1 MSPSKPDGNVRT
13 TSSIEIDEVYGPES
27 TAGFSVEE
35 KLGKPGEYPFTR
47 GVYPNMYRG
56 RLWTMRQYAGF
67 GSTEE
72 TNTRFRYL
80 LEQGQTGLSVAF
92 DLPTQLGLD
101 SDDPLAEGEV
111 GRTGVAISTPEDM
124 DSLFNSIGLD
134 KVSTSMTI
142 NATALPILAMYVVA
156 ARKRNVPESA
166 LTGTVQNDIL
176 KEYTAR
182 GNYIFPVEPSM
193 RLAVDLIE
201 YCTRNI
207 PRWNTISISGYHMR
221 EAGATAVQEI
231 AFTLS
236 DAVAVVEN
244 VLKRGIDVD
253 RFAPRLSFFF
263 SSHLCFFEEI
273 AKFRAARRVWA
284 RIMKEKFKARS
295 EKSQMLRFHTQ
306 TSGVT
311 LTAQQPENN
320 ITRVA
325 LQAVASVLGGSQSLH
340 TNSYDEALALPSEKA
355 ATIALRTQQ
364 IIAYESGIS
373 DTVDPLAGSYFLES
387 LTDELDDLI
396 TAEIE
401 KVDGLGGALECVRS
415 GYFKTE
421 IEKSAYQ
428 YQKEVES
435 NARKVVGV
443 NTFVSDTEEKI
454 ETLTVDQVLTKK
466 RIRQLQSYR
475 AGRDNDRVKKSLER
489 VEADARAE
497 TNLMTSIMAAC
508 ESGAS
513 IGEICGTLKQVFGT
527 YKIEK

>member
-1 MSPSKPDGNVRT
+1 LSPSKPEASVRT
-13 TSSIEIDEVYGPES
+13 TSGIEINEVYDPES
-27 TAGFSVEE
+27 TAHLSAEE
-35 KLGKPGEYPFTR
+35 KLGKPGKYPFTR

-72 TNTRFRYL
+72 TNERFRYL
-80 LEQGQTGLSVAF
+80 LKQGQTGLSVAF

-111 GRTGVAISTPEDM
+111 GRTGVAISTLRDM
-124 DSLFNSIGLD
+124 NSLFDSIDLA

-142 NATALPILAMYVVA
+142 NATALAILAMYVA
-156 ARKRNVPESA
+156 AAKRRKVPESA
-166 LTGTVQNDIL
+166 LSGTVQNDIL

-182 GNYIFPVEPSM
+182 GNYIFPVGPSI
-193 RLAVDLIE
+193 RLTVDLIE
-201 YCTRNI
+201 YCTMNI

-236 DAVAVVEN
+236 DAIAVVEK
-244 VLKRGIDVD
+244 VLERGIDVD
-253 RFAPRLSFFF
+253 QFAPRLSFFF
-263 SSHLCFFEEI
+263 SSHLYFFEEI

-284 RIMKEKFKARS
+284 RIMKERFKAGS
-295 EKSQMLRFHTQ
+295 QKSQMLRFHTQ

-340 TNSYDEALALPSEKA
+340 TNAYDEALALPSERA

-364 IIAYESGIS
+364 IIACESGIP

-387 LTDELDDLI
+387 LTCELEGLI

-401 KVDGLGGALECVRS
+401 KVDGLGGALECVRT

-428 YQKEVES
+428 YQKEIES

-443 NTFVSDTEEKI
+443 NTYVSDTEEKI
-454 ETLTVDQVLTKK
+454 DTLTVDEILTKK
-466 RIRQLQSYR
+466 RIHQLEEYR
-475 AGRDNDRVKKSLER
+475 AGRDNERVKKALEQ

-497 TNLMTSIMAAC
+497 GNLMTSVMAAC

-513 IGEICGTLKQVFGT
+513 LGEICETLKDVFGT
-527 YKIEK
+527 YGTEK